1 MSVQFVDTIL
11 HCKYLLAIK
20 PMTIQNECA
29 IVIDEGQIV
38 DLVASH
44 EIPFSYRAADELF
57 FDNHLLMPGLIN
69 THGHAAMSLLRGFA
83 DDLALQTWLN
93 DHIWPAETKFV
104 SAAFVELGTELAMA
118 EMLMTGTTCFSDM
131 YFFPD
136 AAAEAVDR
144 VGMRAQIAATI
155 FDFPCNWGSGPDDY
169 LSKARSMA
177 EDLKQ
182 HELINFAI
190 APHAPYTVNDTNFA
204 KAKAFAD
211 EFDIP
216 LQVHLHE
223 TQQEVD
229 DAVASSGTR
238 PLNRLI
244 DNQFIDAKSQ
254 LVHMTA
260 LTAADIE
267 AVAKLGASVITCP
280 RSNLK
285 LASGMCPTQ
294 ALLDNGVNVAIGTDG
309 AASNNA
315 LDMFSELQYTALTA
329 KIKHGNPEA
338 ISATSALEMATINGA
353 KALGVQDI
361 CGTLERGKSAD
372 MIAIDMSGIDLQ
384 PCFNLIA
391 ELVYSQIGHRV
402 TDVWVA
408 GRRLVQDQQL
418 TTIDNKHLRSR
429 VQAFTEQALT
439 KTAKD

>member
-11 HCKYLLAIK
+11 HFKHLLAIE
-20 PMTIQNECA
+20 PMTIQDNTA
-29 IVIDEGQIV
+29 LVIDEGKIV
-38 DLVASH
+38 DLVPSH
-44 EIPFSYRAADELF
+44 EIPFSYRAAEEKF
-57 FDNHLLMPGLIN
+57 FDKHLVMPGLIN
-69 THGHAAMSLLRGFA
+69 THGHAAMSLLRGYA

-93 DHIWPAETKFV
+93 DHIWPAESQFV
-104 SAAFVELGTELAMA
+104 SSEFVELGTELAMA

-155 FDFPCNWGSGPDDY
+155 FDFPCNWGTGPDDY
-169 LSKARSMA
+169 LSKARTLA
-177 EDLKQ
+177 EDLKE
-182 HELINFAI
+182 HELISCAI
-190 APHAPYTVNDTNFA
+190 APHAPYTVNDENFA

-211 EFDIP
+211 EFNIP

-229 DAVASSGTR
+229 DAVNESGIR

-244 DNQFIDAKSQ
+244 DNQFIDARSQ

-260 LTAADIE
+260 LNDADIQ
-267 AVAKLGASVITCP
+267 AVARLGASVLTCP

-294 ALLDNGVNVAIGTDG
+294 TLLDAGINVAMGTDG

-315 LDMFSELQYTALTA
+315 LDMFSELQYAALTA
-329 KIKHGNPEA
+329 KIKHQNPEA
-338 ISATSALEMATINGA
+338 ISAKSALKMATINGA
-353 KALGVQDI
+353 KALGVDNV
-361 CGTLERGKSAD
+361 CGTLEKGKSAD
-372 MIAIDMSGIDLQ
+372 IIAIDMSSIDLQ
-384 PCFNLIA
+384 PCFNLLA

-408 GRRLVQDQQL
+408 GKCLVHDKQLATINHKDLRARVEAFSQQA
-418 TTIDNKHLRSR
+418 
-429 VQAFTEQALT
+429 QAKIVA
-439 KTAKD
+439 D

>member
-1 MSVQFVDTIL
+1 
-11 HCKYLLAIK
+11 
-20 PMTIQNECA
+20 MTIQDNTA
-29 IVIDEGQIV
+29 LVIDEGRIV
-38 DLVASH
+38 DLVPSH
-44 EIPFSYRAADELF
+44 EIPFSYRAAEEKF
-57 FDNHLLMPGLIN
+57 FDEHLVMPGLIN
-69 THGHAAMSLLRGFA
+69 THGHAAMSLLRGYA

-93 DHIWPAETKFV
+93 DHIWPAESQFV
-104 SAAFVELGTELAMA
+104 SSEFVELGTELAMA

-169 LSKARSMA
+169 LSKARTLA
-177 EDLKQ
+177 EDLKE
-182 HELINFAI
+182 HKLISCAI
-190 APHAPYTVNDTNFA
+190 APHAPYTVNDENFA

-211 EFDIP
+211 EFNIP

-229 DAVASSGTR
+229 DAVNESGVR

-244 DNQFIDAKSQ
+244 DNQFIDARSQ

-260 LTAADIE
+260 LNDADIQ
-267 AVAKLGASVITCP
+267 AVARLGASVLTCP

-294 ALLDNGVNVAIGTDG
+294 TLLDAGINVAMGTDG

-329 KIKHGNPEA
+329 KIKHQNPEA
-338 ISATSALEMATINGA
+338 ISAKSALQMATINGA
-353 KALGVQDI
+353 KALGVDNV
-361 CGTLERGKSAD
+361 CGTLEKGKSAD
-372 MIAIDMSGIDLQ
+372 IIAVDMSGIDLQ

-408 GRRLVQDQQL
+408 GKCLVHDKQL
-418 TTIDNKHLRSR
+418 ATINHKDLRAR
-429 VQAFTEQALT
+429 VEAFTQQAQ
-439 KTAKD
+439 AKIVAD

>member
-11 HCKYLLAIK
+11 HFKHLLAIE
-20 PMTIQNECA
+20 PMTIQNNTA
-29 IVIDEGQIV
+29 LVIDEGKII

-44 EIPFSYRAADELF
+44 EIPFSYRAADEQF
-57 FDNHLLMPGLIN
+57 FDDHLVMPGLIN
-69 THGHAAMSLLRGFA
+69 THGHAAMSLLRGYA

-93 DHIWPAETKFV
+93 DHIWPAESKFV
-104 SAAFVELGTELAMA
+104 SAEFVELGTELAMA

-177 EDLKQ
+177 EDLKD
-182 HELINFAI
+182 HELISFAI
-190 APHAPYTVNDTNFA
+190 APHAPYTVNDENFA
-204 KAKAFAD
+204 KAKSFAD
-211 EFDIP
+211 EFKIP

-229 DAVASSGTR
+229 DAVNNSGVR

-244 DNQFIDAKSQ
+244 DNHFINASSQ

-260 LTAADIE
+260 LNDADIQ
-267 AVAKLGASVITCP
+267 AVAELGASVLTCP

-294 ALLDNGVNVAIGTDG
+294 TLLDAGINVAIGTDG

-329 KIKHGNPEA
+329 KIKHQNPEA
-338 ISATSALEMATINGA
+338 ISAQSALQMATINGA
-353 KALGVQDI
+353 KALGIDEV
-361 CGTLERGKSAD
+361 CGTLEKGKSAD
-372 MIAIDMSGIDLQ
+372 IIAIDMSEIDLQ

-391 ELVYSQIGHRV
+391 ELVYSQVGHRV

-408 GRRLVQDQQL
+408 GKRLVHNKQL
-418 TTIDNKHLRSR
+418 ETIDAKNLRER
-429 VQAFTEQALT
+429 VALFTEQALA
-439 KTAKD
+439 KTATD